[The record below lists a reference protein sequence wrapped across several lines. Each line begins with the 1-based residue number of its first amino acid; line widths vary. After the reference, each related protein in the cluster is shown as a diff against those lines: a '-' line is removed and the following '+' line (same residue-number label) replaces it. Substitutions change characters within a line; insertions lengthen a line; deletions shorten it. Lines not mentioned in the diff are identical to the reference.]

1 MCWEIYELD
10 WAKVLSAPWL
20 AGQAA
25 LKKTRVKSKL
35 STDIDILFT
44 VEKRIRGRLCH
55 SINRY
60 AKANIK

>member
-20 AGQAA
+20 AWQAA
-25 LKKTRVKSKL
+25 LKRTRVKSKL
-35 STDIDILFT
+35 STDIDILFM

-60 AKANIK
+60 PKANIK

>member
-10 WAKVLSAPWL
+10 WTKVLSAPWL
-20 AGQAA
+20 AWQAA

-44 VEKRIRGRLCH
+44 VEKRIRGGLCH